1 MERAGKESPMSAS
14 NTPETSSTI
23 RLHDGRALGFA
34 EVGKSDGFPI
44 FYFHG
49 HQSSCL
55 EVLLWTD
62 KATTLGVR
70 MIALDRPGIG
80 RSDPKA
86 GYHLLDWPDDV
97 EEMANR
103 LGIERFAVAAA
114 SGGGAYGLACAYKI
128 PHRLTA
134 CGLICSVA
142 PSDLLTKGAPLWM
155 RAMWWMGK
163 HLPRLYRLSIR
174 LLMTVV
180 GSDAASIDKRLA
192 RSSRFLG
199 EPDREV
205 LQNAQTRRLLA
216 QTLAECTRQGV
227 QGNLDE
233 AMLLARSWG
242 FNVEEIAFEKIFLW
256 HGEQD
261 RFVPVSLAYAL
272 AQALPHC
279 AVTFYPHEGH
289 LSTPGNHAEDIL
301 KTLSS

>member
-1 MERAGKESPMSAS
+1 MERTGKESPMSAS

-23 RLHDGRALGFA
+23 RLHDGRALGYA

-49 HQSSCL
+49 HDSSRL
-55 EVLLWTD
+55 EVVLWTES
-62 KATTLGVR
+62 AITLGVR
-70 MIALDRPGIG
+70 LIALDRPGIG
-80 RSDPKA
+80 RSDLKA
-86 GYHLLDWPDDV
+86 GYRLLDWPDDV
-97 EEMANR
+97 VEVANQ
-103 LGIERFAVAAA
+103 LGIERFAVAAV

-134 CGLICSVA
+134 CGLICSIA
-142 PSDLLTKGAPLWM
+142 PDQLITKDAPLWM

-163 HLPRLYRLSIR
+163 HLPWLYRLSVR
-174 LLMTVV
+174 LLMRAT
-180 GSDAASIDKRLA
+180 GSDAASIEKQLA
-192 RSSRFLG
+192 RSSRFFG

-205 LQNAQTRRLLA
+205 LRNAETRRLVA
-216 QTLAECTRQGV
+216 QALAECTRQGA

-233 AMLLARSWG
+233 AVLFVQAWG